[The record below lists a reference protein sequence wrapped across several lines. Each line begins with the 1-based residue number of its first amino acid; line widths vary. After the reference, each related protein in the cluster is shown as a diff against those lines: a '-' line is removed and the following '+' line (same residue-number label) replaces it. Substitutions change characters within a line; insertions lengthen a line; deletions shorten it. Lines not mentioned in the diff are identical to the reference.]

1 MIEVAVA
8 ETIRW
13 FSSHIT
19 KLAFLDMKLIE
30 LIGFWGWWWFEVVL

>member
-8 ETIRW
+8 ETIGW

-19 KLAFLDMKLIE
+19 KLAFLGMKLIE
-30 LIGFWGWWWFEVVL
+30 LIDFLGVVVV